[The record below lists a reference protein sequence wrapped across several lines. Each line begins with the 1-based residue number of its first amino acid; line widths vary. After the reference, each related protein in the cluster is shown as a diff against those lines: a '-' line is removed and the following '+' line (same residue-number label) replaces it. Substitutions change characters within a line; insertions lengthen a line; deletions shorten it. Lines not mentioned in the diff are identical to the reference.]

1 MAQRW
6 LCGILQMAEKEERK
20 VSLGFRIF
28 IILLEII
35 FLSAVLGGAWIMNK
49 TLLAPPLIVAFRL
62 TRVKIEEKYAVLH
75 CAIISACICV
85 STAICWFGLYLSL
98 PMSISLISNIIVGVI
113 FAIIT
118 WKIQEVIDMKAE
130 YETLKAQLEVD
141 KIFNTET
148 CTKEELIKRCE
159 ELHLSKN
166 NIELAIKFFIDKTKQ
181 SKIADELCIDEKSV
195 QMRKRRLKIKLNKI
209 ENL

>member
-1 MAQRW
+1 MAQCW
-6 LCGILQMAEKEERK
+6 LCGNFQMAEEKRK

-35 FLSAVLGGAWIMNK
+35 FLSAVLGGAWLMNK

-62 TRVKIEEKYAVLH
+62 TRVKIEEKHAVLH
-75 CAIISACICV
+75 CATISACMCV

-98 PMSISLISNIIVGVI
+98 PINISLISNIIVGVI

-130 YETLKAQLEVD
+130 YKTLKAKLEAD
-141 KIFNTET
+141 KVFNTET
-148 CTKEELIKRCE
+148 CTKDELIDRCNK
-159 ELHLSKN
+159 LHLSKE
-166 NIELAIKFFIDKTKQ
+166 NIELAIKFFIEKRKQ
-181 SKIADELCIDEKSV
+181 SDIADELCISEQGV
-195 QMRKRRLKIKLNKI
+195 RIRKLRLKKKLN
-209 ENL
+209 NFNDF

>member
-1 MAQRW
+1 MAQ
-6 LCGILQMAEKEERK
+6 EEK

-28 IILLEII
+28 IILLEIT
-35 FLSAVLGGAWIMNK
+35 FMSAVLGGAWLMDK

-75 CAIISACICV
+75 CATISACICI
-85 STAICWFGLYLSL
+85 STLICWFGLYLSL

-130 YETLKAQLEVD
+130 YLALKESLETNKA
-141 KIFNTET
+141 FNTET
-148 CTKEELIKRCE
+148 CTKEELIARCN
-159 ELHLSKN
+159 ELRLSKDT
-166 NIELAIKFFIDKTKQ
+166 IELAIKFFIDKTKQ
-181 SKIADELCIDEKSV
+181 SEISNELCIDEKSV
-195 QMRKRRLKIKLNKI
+195 QMRKRRLKQKLNNI
-209 ENL
+209 EIY

>member
-1 MAQRW
+1 
-6 LCGILQMAEKEERK
+6 MAEEKRK

-35 FLSAVLGGAWIMNK
+35 FMSAVLGGAWLMDK

-75 CAIISACICV
+75 CATISACICV

-98 PMSISLISNIIVGVI
+98 PIGISLISNIIVGVI

-130 YETLKAQLEVD
+130 YATLKEKLEEN
-141 KIFNTET
+141 KNFNTDT
-148 CTKEELIKRCE
+148 CTLEELVARCK
-159 ELHLSKN
+159 ELKFSKENTELS
-166 NIELAIKFFIDKTKQ
+166 IRFFIDKTKHSQ
-181 SKIADELCIDEKSV
+181 IADELCITEQGARIK
-195 QMRKRRLKIKLNKI
+195 KLRLKKKLNNFKDF
-209 ENL
+209 